1 VGQVKEKRRK
11 EKKSKKRKEKKEIYC
26 RGKVALEPQS
36 GVASNLAEMHC
47 EICISQGPELDIF
60 LMLVMVLMMS
70 LLSCNTTL
78 HTSLHCG
85 L

>member
-1 VGQVKEKRRK
+1 VLERPWNRSSEGPKPPLGCQVLATVGEKWH
-11 EKKSKKRKEKKEIYC
+11 SNHT
-26 RGKVALEPQS
+26 S

-60 LMLVMVLMMS
+60 LMLVMFLMMS